1 MRLKGQGAR
10 AGWGI
15 EPVTARCPT
24 GSPLHVCGEGVIEG
38 LPIKGPIDRF
48 LFDTAAVPLCTL
60 ASLPF
65 DPPYRRS
72 IPSLLPTP
80 LSLWPR
86 ESSQRCLD
94 WLTCYGTYSD
104 GIAPPLGADT
114 VQPPT
119 RTAPPGEPGRG
130 RAVCFW
136 KNQYKNRG
144 RFKRELCLCA
154 WRNISAHLHYKY
166 NHGNFWVE
174 NL

>member
-1 MRLKGQGAR
+1 MLTSCSADEAQGSGAR

-24 GSPLHVCGEGVIEG
+24 GSPLHVCGEGVIKG
-38 LPIKGPIDRF
+38 LPSKGPIDRF

-65 DPPYRRS
+65 DPPIGVLFLASYPVVS
-72 IPSLLPTP
+72 VTPGVIPKVSG
-80 LSLWPR
+80 
-86 ESSQRCLD
+86 

-104 GIAPPLGADT
+104 GIAPLVADT

-119 RTAPPGEPGRG
+119 RTARQANQALDEWL
-130 RAVCFW
+130 FL

-144 RFKRELCLCA
+144 RFKRELC
-154 WRNISAHLHYKY
+154 
-166 NHGNFWVE
+166 
-174 NL
+174 